1 MIVCGFLGSCGGG
14 FFWGGAWGGG
24 GGAVSCL
31 YLLQKNGVN
40 FPNSALNFPLI
51 VGSYQD
57 MQTTV
62 YLALAVMTLLLFQ
75 YAHKYPSNLLN
86 LSWKVKHNY

>member
-1 MIVCGFLGSCGGG
+1 MMIVCGFLGSCGGG

-40 FPNSALNFPLI
+40 FPNSALNF
-51 VGSYQD
+51 SQ
-57 MQTTV
+57 
-62 YLALAVMTLLLFQ
+62 
-75 YAHKYPSNLLN
+75 
-86 LSWKVKHNY
+86 